1 MHLPSLLLFCLFRLS
16 ELKSGNRLV
25 WGLNN
30 MWTSSESSTRT
41 FFQTLRRGTV
51 LLLVI
56 STILVL
62 TITAGPQTKTLR
74 LASTPWSPFTN
85 VPGKARFALDLVH
98 TALGRTGVTAE
109 TSIIDEGKLT
119 PALLN
124 GEFDGSAALWRDDA
138 REKALVYSRPYL
150 ENRLILVG
158 RAGTDV
164 SAKSLADLGGKRV
177 ALVEGYSYG
186 DKTKV
191 ANGPTYVPS
200 SSEEDSIQKLLNG
213 GADYTLMDE
222 LVVEYILQNHATQ
235 ARARLAFGSTPLI
248 VRTLHFAVSRKIP
261 DAQRIVDLFNAE
273 LLGMISDRSYHRLLQ
288 LDWISADVDG
298 DGRPEYV
305 PRTDQVGANP
315 PDHSY
320 KLFSEQTAAN
330 PNSGPRFYLGGKVYS
345 SWSSVPDAHKVPR
358 APGTLNDGAQF
369 SIFTFKF

>member
-1 MHLPSLLLFCLFRLS
+1 MLLFVGVS
-16 ELKSGNRLV
+16 A
-25 WGLNN
+25 
-30 MWTSSESSTRT
+30 
-41 FFQTLRRGTV
+41 
-51 LLLVI
+51 
-56 STILVL
+56 ILVL

-98 TALGRTGVTAE
+98 TALGRVGITAE

-119 PALLN
+119 SALIN

-138 REKALVYSRPYL
+138 REKALIYSRPYL

-164 SAKSLADLGGKRV
+164 SAKSMADLAGKRL
-177 ALVEGYSYG
+177 ALVEGYAYG
-186 DKTKV
+186 DRTRV
-191 ANGPTYVPS
+191 TNGPSYIASAT
-200 SSEEDSIQKLLNG
+200 EEDSIQKLLG
-213 GADYTLMDE
+213 GAADYTLMDE
-222 LVVEYILQNHATQ
+222 LVVEYLLKNYAAE
-235 ARARLAFGSTPLI
+235 ARAKLAFGSTPLI
-248 VRTLHFAVSRKIP
+248 VRTLHFAVNRKIP

-288 LDWISADVDG
+288 LEWISADVDG

-305 PRTDQVGANP
+305 PRTDQVGANA

-320 KLFSEQTAAN
+320 RLFSEQTAAEG
-330 PNSGPRFYLGGKVYS
+330 SGGPRFYFGGKVYS
-345 SWSSVPDAHKVPR
+345 SWSSVPDAHKQPR